1 MESNPPVKRAV
12 RNGACPSG
20 DVIPVALAGHPWVH
34 LPNTDAAGIVLAR
47 RWNADWQLAACG
59 TRLTESM
66 PNRAACAWIAMI
78 AACGAAIVAG
88 AETWKDKRI
97 AEWSPEEARQVLA
110 ESPWVKTVT
119 PTPNESGKP
128 GRTRGGAGP
137 DGVGLGGFDLGLPGM
152 GRRGGRSGA
161 GQSPGDDGS
170 QNSGALPTLTLRWIS
185 ALPIS
190 SALLIAREPNAPA
203 VDENHYAIAVY
214 GLPSGFLRGDPDSLG
229 AGLRSRAALKR
240 DKKKDMA
247 PSSVEVLLR
256 DEGPVVVYFF
266 PRSNEITRK
275 DKQVEFDAEIG
286 RLKFAQSFVP
296 DEMVYQGKLEL

>member
-1 MESNPPVKRAV
+1 
-12 RNGACPSG
+12 
-20 DVIPVALAGHPWVH
+20 
-34 LPNTDAAGIVLAR
+34 
-47 RWNADWQLAACG
+47 
-59 TRLTESM
+59 M
-66 PNRAACAWIAMI
+66 PNRATCAWIVLI
-78 AACGAAIVAG
+78 AASGAVIAAG
-88 AETWKDKRI
+88 AEAWKDKRI

-119 PTPNESGKP
+119 PTANESGKA
-128 GRTRGGAGP
+128 GRTRGGAGV
-137 DGVGLGGFDLGLPGM
+137 DGVGLGGFNLGVPGM
-152 GRRGGRSGA
+152 GRRSGRNGA
-161 GQSPGDDGS
+161 GAGAGPGEDGG

-190 SALLIAREPNAPA
+190 SALLIARELNAPTI
-203 VDENHYAIAVY
+203 DEDHYAIAVY

-229 AGLRSRAALKR
+229 AGLKSHAAIKR
-240 DKKKDMA
+240 DKKKDMT

-266 PRSNEITRK
+266 PRSNEIARK

>member
-1 MESNPPVKRAV
+1 M
-12 RNGACPSG
+12 
-20 DVIPVALAGHPWVH
+20 D
-34 LPNTDAAGIVLAR
+34 
-47 RWNADWQLAACG
+47 
-59 TRLTESM
+59 
-66 PNRAACAWIAMI
+66 
-78 AACGAAIVAG
+78 
-88 AETWKDKRI
+88 
-97 AEWSPEEARQVLA
+97 PEEARQVLA

-137 DGVGLGGFDLGLPGM
+137 DGVRVGRVRPRSARYGTPRRPERRGPSA
-152 GRRGGRSGA
+152 GRRRKPEFGRTA
-161 GQSPGDDGS
+161 DFD
-170 QNSGALPTLTLRWIS
+170 A
-185 ALPIS
+185 
-190 SALLIAREPNAPA
+190 A
-203 VDENHYAIAVY
+203 VDQRAAHKLGSADRARTECARSRRKPRPAIAVY

-286 RLKFAQSFVP
+286 RLKFAEFRPRRNGLPGQAGTLTGDRTDGRLRAQPRNPCQTRSSAA
-296 DEMVYQGKLEL
+296 